1 MDMIEL
7 PKFTKEGTKFF
18 IKREVPRQRLEAILT
33 KRKSVQDKI
42 GKGTRKRLDS
52 IVKKLEAA
60 LADS

>member
-1 MDMIEL
+1 MEMIKE
-7 PKFTKEGTKFF
+7 PEFTKEGKKYF
-18 IKREVPRQRLEAILT
+18 IKREVPKKRIEAILT